1 MSLTD
6 TGIRRAKIIDKP
18 YKMFDSRGLFLL
30 VTPNGGKWWRF
41 RYRFEG
47 KEKLI
52 SLGTYPDVSLEE
64 ARELR
69 EAERKKLAKQIDP
82 SSNRKKTKAALTAKQ
97 KDSFETVAR
106 EWIDKTAAVWSPS
119 YKKALM
125 QSLELHVFPHLG
137 TRLISEIRPIELLTV
152 LRRIEERDAPRIAHD
167 VLHTMGRVF
176 RYGVA
181 TDRVE
186 RDMVADLR
194 GALPPKPKPKHFA
207 AVIDPKAVGD
217 LLRKMDNYW
226 GNIVTRSA
234 LLLAPLVFVR
244 PGELRKAE

>member
-6 TGIRRAKIIDKP
+6 TGIRRSKIIDKP

-30 VTPNGGKWWRF
+30 VSPNGGKWWRF

-106 EWIDKTAAVWSPS
+106 EWIDKSAAVWSLS
-119 YKKALM
+119 YKKAIT

-207 AVIDPKAVGD
+207 AVIDPNAVGD